1 MFTDESGLLMAPL
14 RRTTPAS
21 RGHTPVLE
29 VRARQRDKVSVAAAL
44 WKTRGRGLARMH
56 YRTYPNAHVGNGS
69 YAEFLE
75 ELLEW
80 RLPRGPVVVV
90 HDGGTMH
97 RGEPVE
103 ELADEF
109 DRLLGVH
116 LLPPYAPMLNPV
128 EELWDWLKY
137 DELPNF
143 APEDVPH
150 LDAVVNRRLSG
161 LHRDQPRL
169 RTFLASTPLRW

>member
-14 RRTTPAS
+14 RRTTLAP
-21 RGHTPVLE
+21 RGHTPALP
-29 VRARQRDKVSVAAAL
+29 VRGRHREKVSVAAAL
-44 WKTRGRGLARMH
+44 WKTPGRGLARVH
-56 YRTYPNAHVGNGS
+56 YRTYPNGHVGAGS

-75 ELLEW
+75 ELLER
-80 RLPRGPVVVV
+80 RLPRGPAVVV
-90 HDGGTMH
+90 HDGGTTH

-103 ELADEF
+103 SLADDF
-109 DRLLGVH
+109 DRLLGLH

-128 EELWDWLKY
+128 EQLWDWLKY

-150 LDAVVNRRLSG
+150 LDAAINDRLFG
-161 LHRDQPRL
+161 LHHDQPRL